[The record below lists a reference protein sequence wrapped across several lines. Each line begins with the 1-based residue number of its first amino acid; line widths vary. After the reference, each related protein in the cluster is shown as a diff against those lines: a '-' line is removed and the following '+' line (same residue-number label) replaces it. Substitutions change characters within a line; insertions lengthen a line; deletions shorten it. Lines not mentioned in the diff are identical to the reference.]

1 MDRKVN
7 GYMRLIDIEPIIE
20 YMNDPEHNEPYGL
33 DSVKLERMIRDAPVI
48 NYVPPACRHC
58 GNHPANGGS
67 GICHCILGNQV
78 IY

>member
-1 MDRKVN
+1 MRIIDADNFKVFHYIIPN
-7 GYMRLIDIEPIIE
+7 DIDEDSFGLGIE
-20 YMNDPEHNEPYGL
+20 Y
-33 DSVKLERMIRDAPVI
+33 VLERIDNAPTI
-48 NYVPPACRHC
+48 NHMSPACRHC